1 MEKNTLSLEEQLVAR
16 LISLGWH
23 ISCAES
29 CTGGLLAATIIN
41 AANAS
46 RVLDASF
53 VTYAIEAKMR
63 YAHVAKATLD
73 AYGVVSEQVAEE
85 LAVGAARETSAEVG
99 VGITGLAG
107 PGGSDGIPAGTV
119 CFGFS
124 VGGAITSQTMH
135 FGEIGRNEVR
145 REAVQFALSTLLHL
159 LPTEIQN

>member
-1 MEKNTLSLEEQLVAR
+1 MEAKDLTLEEQLVSR

-29 CTGGLLAATIIN
+29 CTGGLLAASIIN

-46 RVLDASF
+46 RVLNASF

-63 YAHVAKATLD
+63 YAHVTKATLD
-73 AYGVVSEQVAEE
+73 AYGVVSEEVAKE
-85 LAVGAARETSAEVG
+85 LALGAAKETEAEVG

-107 PGGSDGIPAGTV
+107 PGGTLELPAGTV
-119 CFGFS
+119 CFGFL
-124 VGGAITSQTMH
+124 VGGSLSSQTMH

-145 REAVQFALSTLLHL
+145 REAVRFALESLLRL
-159 LPTEIQN
+159 LP

>member
-1 MEKNTLSLEEQLVAR
+1 MVTLEEQLVNR

-29 CTGGLLAATIIN
+29 CTGGLLAASIIN

-53 VTYAIEAKMR
+53 VTYAAEAKMR
-63 YAHVAKATLD
+63 YAHVAKETID
-73 AYGVVSEQVAEE
+73 AYGVVSEEVAKE
-85 LAVGAARETSAEVG
+85 LASGAAKETKSEVG

-107 PGGSDGIPAGTV
+107 PGGMPGLPAGTV
-119 CFGFS
+119 CFGFWVDGKLS
-124 VGGAITSQTMH
+124 SQTKH

-145 REAVQFALSTLLHL
+145 REAVQHALKTLLGL
-159 LPTEIQN
+159 LP